1 MGLFWDTTTTCAG
14 KMRRISVFSAAYQ
27 YKVCV
32 CLQSDF
38 KMAGLPGLFL
48 NWKFTRFRW
57 NEKGKKRKLNVNG
70 SKKHWNWWF
79 LGILMQGGDTFPG
92 AGLGRRSTVGR
103 NGIYF
108 YSNKFRLCLSWV
120 CLSFRSIEAFF
131 GENYVPRVNR
141 WGVSEG

>member
-1 MGLFWDTTTTCAG
+1 MGLFKDTTTTCAG

-48 NWKFTRFRW
+48 NWKFSRFRW

-70 SKKHWNWWF
+70 SKKTLKLMILGYSYTGWRHFPWSRAWQKVDRWTQWYIFLFQQISAVFILSMFIFSIHWSIFW
-79 LGILMQGGDTFPG
+79 
-92 AGLGRRSTVGR
+92 RE
-103 NGIYF
+103 
-108 YSNKFRLCLSWV
+108 LCTK
-120 CLSFRSIEAFF
+120 
-131 GENYVPRVNR
+131 GK
-141 WGVSEG
+141 